1 MNKTIFF
8 EPTRR
13 VPRRGD
19 YTEFVFPFRLVD
31 TELVGRPDEISRSS
45 HHEITV
51 FVSGSLASC
60 WNLNDDQQHRVM
72 FEYGKRHIVQKMRD
86 GTLGK
91 SEELDLNTLNV
102 ELPCPFDP
110 ERIENPVNA
119 VVKIESTEKK
129 LMQDSTFLQIASSI
143 IDARDNIN
151 AIFNAANKDKLIVL
165 TEERDLLQFFRDVE
179 SREDFF
185 YRLSALANATTQ
197 MNLKCLRSLTQTE
210 DTQVKSIQLLEVYL
224 EKNGVLNNQII
235 DTLRNINKMRQGYP
249 VHGDRVKGIL
259 DAHRYFAIE
268 YPIAD
273 YSTAWKILLNSYL
286 KALQQLLEALKKMA
300 K

>member
-13 VPRRGD
+13 VVSGRD
-19 YTEFVFPFRLVD
+19 VTEYVFPFRLVD
-31 TELVGRPDEISRSS
+31 TELIGSADEISRSS
-45 HHEITV
+45 HHTITV
-51 FVSGSLASC
+51 VASRTLAAC
-60 WNLNDDQQHRVM
+60 WGFTDDLSHRVM
-72 FEYGKRHIVQKMRD
+72 FEYGKRHIVQKIRD

-91 SEELDLNTLNV
+91 SEELDLHTRNV

-110 ERIENPVNA
+110 EQIENPVNA
-119 VVKIESTEKK
+119 EVKIESAAKK
-129 LMQDSTFLQIASSI
+129 LMEDSTFLQIASSI

-165 TEERDLLQFFRDVE
+165 TEERDLLQFFRDAE

-185 YRLSALANATTQ
+185 YRLCAFANAATN
-197 MNLKCLRSLTQTE
+197 MNLKCLRRLTQTE

-224 EKNGVLNNQII
+224 DKSGILSHQII

-249 VHGDRVKGIL
+249 VHGDRAKGIL

-268 YPIAD
+268 YPISD
-273 YSTAWKILLNSYL
+273 YSDAWKKLLNSYL
-286 KALQQLLEALKKMA
+286 EALQQLLKALKQMST
-300 K
+300 